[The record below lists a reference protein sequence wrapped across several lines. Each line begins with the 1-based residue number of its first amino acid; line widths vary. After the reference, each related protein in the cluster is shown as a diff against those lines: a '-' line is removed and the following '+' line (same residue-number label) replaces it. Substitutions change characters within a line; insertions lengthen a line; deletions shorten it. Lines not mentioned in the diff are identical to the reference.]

1 MIYYASFHSV
11 LTQNNLIVGSD
22 DVNDEQHENNVDST
36 PWDVSN
42 GFLRRNKPIYHD
54 QSAPISV
61 PTSDVGATAT
71 AKDHARHLISQR
83 GFEDILQACRPRNR
97 GEYGS
102 GLPISLSNLL
112 RKFSPNINHSI
123 QASEKTF
130 SLDQSGG
137 LSPQRSSRA
146 KNLEWGAVSFD
157 EFNMTKVSSSLQRSQ
172 FYRMSA
178 SLSDSSSASSFTS
191 LGSSMFV
198 SQTASGMHLQSTM
211 SLSLEGGQ
219 PSAINHVD
227 SSPSLDDVENPQE
240 DNGNPAS
247 ILERMMQEHDA
258 NAFSVKSGRES
269 PTNSVFAS
277 SFK

>member
-1 MIYYASFHSV
+1 MIDA
-11 LTQNNLIVGSD
+11 D
-22 DVNDEQHENNVDST
+22 DANDEQDENDVDDT

-42 GFLRRNKPIYHD
+42 GFLRRSKPINHD
-54 QSAPISV
+54 QSAPTSF
-61 PTSDVGATAT
+61 PSSDVATT

-112 RKFSPNINHSI
+112 RKFSPNGNNSI
-123 QASEKTF
+123 TSEQMVN
-130 SLDQSGG
+130 LDQTGG
-137 LSPQRSSRA
+137 SNYYSPQRSSRA

-157 EFNMTKVSSSLQRSQ
+157 DFNITKVSSSLQRSQ
-172 FYRMSA
+172 YYRMSA

-191 LGSSMFV
+191 IGSSMFV
-198 SQTASGMHLQSTM
+198 SQSMSGVHLQSTT
-211 SLSLEGGQ
+211 SLSVEAGQ
-219 PSAINHVD
+219 TSAINHDD
-227 SSPSLDDVENPQE
+227 SSTSLDIDGENPQE
-240 DNGNPAS
+240 DNGNS
-247 ILERMMQEHDA
+247 TSMIEKMMREHDE
-258 NAFSVKSGRES
+258 NAFSGGSGRAS

>member
-1 MIYYASFHSV
+1 M
-11 LTQNNLIVGSD
+11 GPD
-22 DVNDEQHENNVDST
+22 DVNDEQHESNVDST

-112 RKFSPNINHSI
+112 RKFSPNMNHSI

-130 SLDQSGG
+130 SSLHQVLTGRTPALG
-137 LSPQRSSRA
+137 EPEKLRINVVNW
-146 KNLEWGAVSFD
+146 K
-157 EFNMTKVSSSLQRSQ
+157 MTKCCPP
-172 FYRMSA
+172 
-178 SLSDSSSASSFTS
+178 TW
-191 LGSSMFV
+191 
-198 SQTASGMHLQSTM
+198 
-211 SLSLEGGQ
+211 
-219 PSAINHVD
+219 
-227 SSPSLDDVENPQE
+227 
-240 DNGNPAS
+240 
-247 ILERMMQEHDA
+247 
-258 NAFSVKSGRES
+258 VKSGHFSILS
-269 PTNSVFAS
+269 P
-277 SFK
+277 